1 MRIYTLVA
9 VRGKLYR
16 AYIYARG
23 SKRVKQAKLPAGE
36 KKYIASNNAKLNQAK
51 AGKKIN

>member
-1 MRIYTLVA
+1 MVVLRIYTLVA

-23 SKRVKQAKLPAGE
+23 SKRVKQSYVIYCNIG
-36 KKYIASNNAKLNQAK
+36 SNGLYVL
-51 AGKKIN
+51 